1 MHCPH
6 CHNNL
11 INNEE
16 IRQIINDELRHL
28 SPDVANSMLDQ
39 LATRVGRRAM
49 LSNAFTGYEVK
60 QRQGVAM
67 ASRGDD
73 SEVLRDEY

>member
-6 CHNNL
+6 CHNEVN
-11 INNEE
+11 NNEE

-49 LSNAFTGYEVK
+49 LSGAFRGYEN
-60 QRQGVAM
+60 
-67 ASRGDD
+67 
-73 SEVLRDEY
+73 EVLRDEY